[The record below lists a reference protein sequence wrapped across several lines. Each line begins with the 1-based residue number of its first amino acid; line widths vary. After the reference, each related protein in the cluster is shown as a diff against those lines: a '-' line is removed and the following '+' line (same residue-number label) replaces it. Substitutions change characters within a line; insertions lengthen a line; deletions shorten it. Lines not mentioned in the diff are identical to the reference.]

1 MTASEV
7 VQPYFEEFVMQLT
20 PEQIREFYE
29 RGYVKIPG
37 AISKAMVDTARQAV
51 NHSIGTLGPNGEDMS
66 KHRAAQFCRELN
78 GSPVI
83 MDLFN
88 NSSVCSLAESLMGE
102 GNLQKPIQGAQV
114 APRFPNVIGKDP
126 AEPRG
131 HLDGMGTGM
140 NGMPKGVYR
149 RDFTC
154 FAVIYLADVPAPF
167 SGNFT
172 VWPGSHRFF
181 ESYFKREGLEVLS
194 EGTPRV
200 VLPEGP
206 EMITGN
212 AGDLVLAHHQMVHT
226 AGPNASPN
234 IRYATI
240 ARLRH
245 VDCAENGNQG
255 FLDIWREFPR
265 VREVLAA

>member
-1 MTASEV
+1 
-7 VQPYFEEFVMQLT
+7 MQLT
-20 PEQIREFYE
+20 PEQIREFYD

-66 KHRAAQFCRELN
+66 KHRAAQFCRDLN

-88 NSSVCSLAESLMGE
+88 ASPVISLAESLMGE
-102 GNLQKPIQGAQV
+102 GNLQKPIRGAQV
-114 APRFPNVIGKDP
+114 APRFPTVIGDVP
-126 AEPRG
+126 PEPRG
-131 HLDGMGTGM
+131 HLDGMGTGT

-149 RDFTC
+149 RGFTA
-154 FAVIYLADVPAPF
+154 FAVIYLADVPEPY

-181 ESYFKREGLEVLS
+181 ENYFKREGLEVLS
-194 EGTPRV
+194 NGTPRID
-200 VLPEGP
+200 LPEGP
-206 EMITGN
+206 DMVTGN
-212 AGDLVLAHHQMVHT
+212 AGDFIIAHHQMIHT
-226 AGPNASPN
+226 GGPNASPN
-234 IRYATI
+234 IRYAAI

-245 VDCAENGNQG
+245 IDCDKNGNDG
-255 FLDIWREFPR
+255 FLDIWREFPC
-265 VREVLAA
+265 VREAVAA

>member
-1 MTASEV
+1 
-7 VQPYFEEFVMQLT
+7 MQLT
-20 PEQIREFYE
+20 PEQIREFYD

-66 KHRAAQFCRELN
+66 KHRAAQFCRDLN

-88 NSSVCSLAESLMGE
+88 ASPVVSLAESLMGE
-102 GNLQKPIQGAQV
+102 GNLQKPIRGAQV
-114 APRFPNVIGKDP
+114 APRFPTVIGDVP
-126 AEPRG
+126 PEPRG
-131 HLDGMGTGM
+131 HLDGMGTGT

-149 RDFTC
+149 RGFTA
-154 FAVIYLADVPAPF
+154 FAVIYLADVPEPY

-181 ESYFKREGLEVLS
+181 ENYFKREGLEVLS
-194 EGTPRV
+194 NGTPRLD
-200 VLPEGP
+200 LPEGP
-206 EMITGN
+206 DMITGN
-212 AGDLVLAHHQMVHT
+212 AGDFIIAHHQMIHT
-226 AGPNASPN
+226 GGPNASPN
-234 IRYATI
+234 IRYAAI

-245 VDCAENGNQG
+245 IDCDKNGNDG
-255 FLDIWREFPR
+255 FLDIWREFPC
-265 VREVLAA
+265 VREAVAA

>member
-1 MTASEV
+1 
-7 VQPYFEEFVMQLT
+7 MQLT
-20 PEQIREFYE
+20 PEQIREFYD

-66 KHRAAQFCRELN
+66 KHRAAQFCRDLN

-88 NSSVCSLAESLMGE
+88 ASPVVSLAESLMGE
-102 GNLQKPIQGAQV
+102 GNLQKPIRGAQV
-114 APRFPNVIGKDP
+114 APRFPTVIGDVP
-126 AEPRG
+126 PEPRG
-131 HLDGMGTGM
+131 HLDGMGTGT

-149 RDFTC
+149 RGFTA
-154 FAVIYLADVPAPF
+154 FAVIYLADVPEPY

-181 ESYFKREGLEVLS
+181 ENYFKREGLEVLS
-194 EGTPRV
+194 NGTPRID
-200 VLPEGP
+200 LPEGP
-206 EMITGN
+206 DMVTGN
-212 AGDLVLAHHQMVHT
+212 AGDFIIAHHQMIHT
-226 AGPNASPN
+226 GGPNASPN
-234 IRYATI
+234 IRYAAI

-245 VDCAENGNQG
+245 IDCDKNGNDG
-255 FLDIWREFPR
+255 FLDIWREFPC
-265 VREVLAA
+265 VREAVAA

>member
-1 MTASEV
+1 
-7 VQPYFEEFVMQLT
+7 MQLT
-20 PEQIREFYE
+20 PEQIREFYD

-66 KHRAAQFCRELN
+66 KHRAAQFCRDLN

-88 NSSVCSLAESLMGE
+88 ASPVVSLAESLMGE
-102 GNLQKPIQGAQV
+102 GNLQKPIRGAQV
-114 APRFPNVIGKDP
+114 APRFPTVIGDVP
-126 AEPRG
+126 PEPRG
-131 HLDGMGTGM
+131 HLDGMGTGT

-149 RDFTC
+149 RGFTA
-154 FAVIYLADVPAPF
+154 FAVIYLADVPEPY

-181 ESYFKREGLEVLS
+181 ENYFKREGLEVLS
-194 EGTPRV
+194 NGTPRID
-200 VLPEGP
+200 LPEGP
-206 EMITGN
+206 DMVTGN
-212 AGDLVLAHHQMVHT
+212 AGDFIIAHHQMIHT
-226 AGPNASPN
+226 GGPNASPN
-234 IRYATI
+234 IRYAAI

-245 VDCAENGNQG
+245 IDCDKNGNDG
-255 FLDIWREFPR
+255 FLDIWREYPC
-265 VREVLAA
+265 VREAVAA

>member
-1 MTASEV
+1 MH
-7 VQPYFEEFVMQLT
+7 LT
-20 PEQIREFYE
+20 TEQVREFYD

-37 AISKAMVDTARQAV
+37 AISQAMVDTARQAV
-51 NHSIGTLGPNGEDMS
+51 NHSIGTLGPNGEDMT

-88 NSSVCSLAESLMGE
+88 NSPVISLAESLVGD
-102 GNLQKPIQGAQV
+102 GNLQKPITGAQV
-114 APRFPNVIGKDP
+114 APRFPAAIGETP
-126 AEPRG
+126 PEQRG
-131 HLDGMGTGM
+131 HLDGMGTGT

-149 RDFTC
+149 RGFTC
-154 FAVIYLADVPAPF
+154 FAVIYLADVPEPF

-181 ESYFKREGLEVLS
+181 ENYFKREGLEVLS

-200 VLPEGP
+200 NLPEGP
-206 EMITGN
+206 DMITGN
-212 AGDLVLAHHQMVHT
+212 AGDLVLAHHQMIHG

-234 IRYATI
+234 IRYAAI

-245 VDCAENGNQG
+245 VNCDKNGNDC

-265 VREVLAA
+265 VREAIAA